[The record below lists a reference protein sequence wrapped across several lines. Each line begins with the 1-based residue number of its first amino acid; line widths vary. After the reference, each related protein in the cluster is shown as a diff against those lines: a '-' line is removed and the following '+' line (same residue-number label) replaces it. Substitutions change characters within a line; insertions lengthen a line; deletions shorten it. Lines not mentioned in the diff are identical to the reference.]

1 MTSLLSY
8 YKDSLQRLRC
18 QATGKVRRE
27 ERPHAAPIRTASEMD
42 AKIVIPPLVQ
52 VPVYR
57 KIAQKVAELRHLNMT
72 FAAIAKSL
80 NVSKQ
85 LTITAFRYY
94 QDQNPE

>member
-1 MTSLLSY
+1 M
-8 YKDSLQRLRC
+8 RW
-18 QATGKVRRE
+18 
-27 ERPHAAPIRTASEMD
+27 RPHAAPIRTASEMD